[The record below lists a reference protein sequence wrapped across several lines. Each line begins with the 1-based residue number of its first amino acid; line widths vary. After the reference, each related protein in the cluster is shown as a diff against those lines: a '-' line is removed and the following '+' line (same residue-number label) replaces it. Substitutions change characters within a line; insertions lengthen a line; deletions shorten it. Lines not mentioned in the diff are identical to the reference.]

1 VQQRQRNPWK
11 ILGLAIAVGIPTLL
25 VAGALVGML
34 EDDREMEKLASV
46 VVADSAPPAFAVEAC
61 NRYAEAQVD
70 PGPADAKPGDAAAGA
85 VTDVAANAPDS
96 SERSAKE
103 RATGGLA
110 GVSEENS
117 RSAAT
122 RAAFRDCMIRKGYA
136 S

>member
-11 ILGLAIAVGIPTLL
+11 FLGLAIAVGIPTLL
-25 VAGALVGML
+25 VAGAIVGML

-61 NRYAEAQVD
+61 NRYAAAQAD
-70 PGPADAKPGDAAAGA
+70 RGPADAKPGEAAAAA

-96 SERSAKE
+96 SERSAKD
-103 RATGGLA
+103 ATGGLA
-110 GVSEENS
+110 GLSEENS
-117 RSAAT
+117 RNAVT
-122 RAAFRDCMIRKGYA
+122 RAAFRECMVRKGYA